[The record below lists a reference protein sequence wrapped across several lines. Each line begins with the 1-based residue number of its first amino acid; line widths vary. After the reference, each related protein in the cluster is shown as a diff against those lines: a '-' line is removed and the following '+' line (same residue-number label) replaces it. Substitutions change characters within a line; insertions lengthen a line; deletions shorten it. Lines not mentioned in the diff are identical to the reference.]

1 MLIAPVSGVLVPL
14 ADVPDPAFA
23 QKLVGDGIA
32 IDPVTDRI
40 LAPCNGVVAQ
50 LHSAGHAVTIKTDAG
65 DEVLIH
71 VGLDTVMLKGRG
83 FSPHAR
89 AGDVVRAGDL
99 LLSFDAD
106 VVATHGRS
114 LLTEM
119 VVTTMEGVTV
129 STLGSGVV
137 TAGRDVVLEVSR
149 SAATT
154 EAAAAPPG
162 ADTVY
167 SQPVLISNATGLH
180 ARPAA
185 IIAARARQFKSS
197 VRLVRGDR
205 HANAKSLTSLM
216 ALEVADGDTVT
227 IGATGEDA
235 SQAVAVLSRVVA
247 EEARDSAPADA
258 ADRAAVAAPGGATLA
273 PPRSADPNC
282 LTGVAAAPGV
292 ALGKIFQWRQQEA
305 PVVQHAAD
313 QSRERRQLDQALAE
327 AHSQLD
333 ALQQRLATH
342 ADADKAA
349 IFSAH
354 KELLEDPDLLDS
366 AVDAIQGGASAAY
379 AWQQAYRAQADRLAR
394 LSNEILAGRAGDI
407 RDVGRRVLRI
417 LTGTASAP
425 PELPADAIVIAEDLT
440 PSDTA
445 SLDRRRVR
453 GLCTT
458 GGGSTSHAAI
468 LARALDLPAVA
479 GIDPRA
485 LELHDG
491 TPAMIDGSRGILQI
505 EPSDDE
511 RASVVARQG
520 RLETLRAAERASA
533 EEPAATTDGHRVE
546 VVANIGD
553 LAEAR
558 QVVPLGGEGV
568 GLLRTEFLFFNR
580 QEPPGEDE
588 QARIYE
594 DIVRAVG
601 PGRILVVRTLDV
613 GGDKPLPYLPMAAE
627 ENPFL
632 GERGI
637 RLLLNRPDVLRTQLR
652 AIVRAS
658 AAGRICVMFPMIAT
672 MEEWSSR
679 ARLLRGG
686 ADGARRLPHP
696 GRDHGRDTGGRAA
709 RRSVRPRR

>member
-14 ADVPDPAFA
+14 TDVPDPAFA

-106 VVATHGRS
+106 LVATHGRS

-154 EAAAAPPG
+154 EAAVAPPG

-235 SQAVAVLSRVVA
+235 SQAVAGT
-247 EEARDSAPADA
+247 E
-258 ADRAAVAAPGGATLA
+258 PGG
-273 PPRSADPNC
+273 R
-282 LTGVAAAPGV
+282 
-292 ALGKIFQWRQQEA
+292 
-305 PVVQHAAD
+305 
-313 QSRERRQLDQALAE
+313 
-327 AHSQLD
+327 
-333 ALQQRLATH
+333 
-342 ADADKAA
+342 
-349 IFSAH
+349 
-354 KELLEDPDLLDS
+354 
-366 AVDAIQGGASAAY
+366 
-379 AWQQAYRAQADRLAR
+379 
-394 LSNEILAGRAGDI
+394 
-407 RDVGRRVLRI
+407 
-417 LTGTASAP
+417 
-425 PELPADAIVIAEDLT
+425 
-440 PSDTA
+440 
-445 SLDRRRVR
+445 
-453 GLCTT
+453 
-458 GGGSTSHAAI
+458 
-468 LARALDLPAVA
+468 
-479 GIDPRA
+479 
-485 LELHDG
+485 
-491 TPAMIDGSRGILQI
+491 
-505 EPSDDE
+505 
-511 RASVVARQG
+511 
-520 RLETLRAAERASA
+520 
-533 EEPAATTDGHRVE
+533 
-546 VVANIGD
+546 
-553 LAEAR
+553 
-558 QVVPLGGEGV
+558 
-568 GLLRTEFLFFNR
+568 
-580 QEPPGEDE
+580 
-588 QARIYE
+588 
-594 DIVRAVG
+594 
-601 PGRILVVRTLDV
+601 
-613 GGDKPLPYLPMAAE
+613 
-627 ENPFL
+627 
-632 GERGI
+632 
-637 RLLLNRPDVLRTQLR
+637 
-652 AIVRAS
+652 
-658 AAGRICVMFPMIAT
+658 
-672 MEEWSSR
+672 
-679 ARLLRGG
+679 
-686 ADGARRLPHP
+686 
-696 GRDHGRDTGGRAA
+696 
-709 RRSVRPRR
+709 

>member
-1 MLIAPVSGVLVPL
+1 MA
-14 ADVPDPAFA
+14 
-23 QKLVGDGIA
+23 
-32 IDPVTDRI
+32 
-40 LAPCNGVVAQ
+40 
-50 LHSAGHAVTIKTDAG
+50 
-65 DEVLIH
+65 
-71 VGLDTVMLKGRG
+71 
-83 FSPHAR
+83 
-89 AGDVVRAGDL
+89 
-99 LLSFDAD
+99 
-106 VVATHGRS
+106 RS

-119 VVTTMEGVTV
+119 VVTTMEGVTL
-129 STLGSGVV
+129 STPGSGVV

-154 EAAAAPPG
+154 EAAVAPPG

-167 SQPVLISNATGLH
+167 SQPVVISNATGLH

-258 ADRAAVAAPGGATLA
+258 ADRAAVAAPSGATLA

-394 LSNEILAGRAGDI
+394 LSNEILAGRAGDV

-520 RLETLRAAERASA
+520 RLETRRAAERAA
-533 EEPAATTDGHRVE
+533 AQEPAATTDGHRVE

-594 DIVRAVG
+594 DIVRAAR
-601 PGRILVVRTLDV
+601 PGAHPRR
-613 GGDKPLPYLPMAAE
+613 
-627 ENPFL
+627 
-632 GERGI
+632 
-637 RLLLNRPDVLRTQLR
+637 
-652 AIVRAS
+652 S
-658 AAGRICVMFPMIAT
+658 H
-672 MEEWSSR
+672 
-679 ARLLRGG
+679 
-686 ADGARRLPHP
+686 ARRR
-696 GRDHGRDTGGRAA
+696 G
-709 RRSVRPRR
+709 